1 MDYIFI
7 ERDGDK
13 NTIEEYKK
21 NALAKDTKTLVQDY
35 NKQCG
40 LGVVGVH
47 EQALCL
53 VGMSLAFKERFCES
67 PIYLEDNILGMKG
80 EIEIVNNKLIYL
92 KKEKKN
98 ELPGKRESKA
108 K

>member
-35 NKQCG
+35 NEQCRMG
-40 LGVVGVH
+40 IVGVH

-67 PIYLEDNILGMKG
+67 PIYLEGNTLSMKG
-80 EIEIVNNKLIYL
+80 EIEIVANKLFYL
-92 KKEKKN
+92 NKEKKY
-98 ELPGKRESKA
+98 ELPGK
-108 K
+108 